1 MTNVA
6 IINHWGN
13 PSYGINFFIFG
24 EGRNALLFWY
34 LLDVVKRHT
43 TGNAFLTLLF

>member
-6 IINHWGN
+6 IINHWGT
-13 PSYGINFFIFG
+13 PHLGINLTIG
-24 EGRNALLFWY
+24 QEGRNALLFCY

-43 TGNAFLTLLF
+43 TGSEFLALLF